1 MKRFIADFGYFALFL
16 GITVLLA
23 SMLPAMIGIVPTTLP
38 EIMRSHYGAGGIVL
52 AATWFSGLVVGVLV
66 TRRQYLRAAKELDK
80 ENNNGA
86 A

>member
-16 GITVLLA
+16 SITVLLV
-23 SMLPAMIGIVPTTLP
+23 SMLPATIGIAPTTLP
-38 EIMRSHYGAGGIVL
+38 EIMRSHYGAGAVIVV
-52 AATWFSGLVVGVLV
+52 AIWFAGFASGSIHA
-66 TRRQYLRAAKELDK
+66 RRRLMHAVEELDK